1 MINNVVIYTKSIVKY
16 LIITKFIRGFTSII
30 GDKVNYEKS
39 SKIIS
44 SKLVG
49 KVDIEEKVTIYKSTI
64 LGNVSIGSN
73 TYICGPNVFICS
85 KVNRIKIGKYCSIA
99 RNVNIQEYDHRINMF
114 STSFS
119 ALRTKYNESE
129 LVQSKGEV
137 EIGNDVWIGA
147 NSTILS
153 GIKIGN
159 GAVVAAGS
167 VVTKNVPP
175 YAVVGGNPAEVIKY
189 RLNETQISQLNDLKW
204 WEGNNLAKIE
214 SL

>member
-1 MINNVVIYTKSIVKY
+1 
-16 LIITKFIRGFTSII
+16 
-30 GDKVNYEKS
+30 
-39 SKIIS
+39 
-44 SKLVG
+44 
-49 KVDIEEKVTIYKSTI
+49 
-64 LGNVSIGSN
+64 
-73 TYICGPNVFICS
+73 
-85 KVNRIKIGKYCSIA
+85 
-99 RNVNIQEYDHRINMF
+99 
-114 STSFS
+114 
-119 ALRTKYNESE
+119 ESE